1 MNAEQKF
8 INATEKLAFDLKF
21 RIQSQ
26 NYQEA
31 LRNGQ
36 QQALMQFKDYE
47 LLKSRITY
55 LRKYAIRHW
64 DELLLQFESKFQ
76 AQGGRIIWAES
87 VEEAQNE
94 VLKIAREYKS
104 KTILKNNTP
113 LLKELSLP
121 AFLAQHQIRTVSV
134 DPGEW
139 LMELSELPV
148 EHPLFMSLGLQK
160 KDIHQLLNHKF
171 NLDLAPEPEKMIE
184 VCRRHLR
191 KRFASVDIAIS
202 GLEFML
208 ADTGSLCI
216 TDQGGQI
223 PLISSFS
230 RVHIVL
236 AGIEQ
241 ILPELKN
248 LDLILPLLS
257 SLKRAKAADSYHSIL
272 QGPRRENE
280 KDGPEEL
287 ILVLVDNG
295 RSALLLEEERKNLL
309 HCIHCEAC
317 LNVCPVYQTIGAQAY
332 EQAKPGPLGGFWPSS
347 SASQH
352 NISQASTLCGACTQV
367 CPVEIDLNRLILSNR
382 KQRVEKKKNS
392 LKEKSGFRFW
402 RYLMQKRSRLN
413 TVNAQLKRYFMKQY
427 LGNYWLKRKDLPEI
441 PRKSFH
447 QEWKQKSKK

>member
-1 MNAEQKF
+1 MNPEQKF
-8 INATEKLAFDLKF
+8 ITASEKLAFDLKF

-26 NYQEA
+26 NYQES
-31 LRNGQ
+31 LQHGQ
-36 QQALMQFKDYE
+36 KQSLLQFKDYE
-47 LLKSRITY
+47 LLKSRVTY

-76 AQGGRIIWAES
+76 AQGGRIIWAENA
-87 VEEAQNE
+87 EEAQNE
-94 VLKIAREYKS
+94 ILKIAQEYKA
-104 KTILKNNTP
+104 KTILKDHTS
-113 LLKELSLP
+113 LIEELSLTS
-121 AFLAQHQIRTVSV
+121 FLNKHQIRSVSV
-134 DPGEW
+134 NPGEW
-139 LMELSELPV
+139 LMEVAELPT
-148 EHPLFMSLGLQK
+148 EHPLFLSLGLQK
-160 KDIHQLLNHKF
+160 KDIQHLLNHKF
-171 NLDLAPEPEKMIE
+171 NLDLAPDPQKMID

-208 ADTGSLCI
+208 ADTGSLCLS
-216 TDQGGQI
+216 DQSGQI
-223 PLISSFS
+223 PMISSFS

-241 ILPELKN
+241 ILPELRD
-248 LDLILPLLS
+248 LDLVLPLLS
-257 SLKRAKAADSYHSIL
+257 SLKRGKPSDSYHTIL

-287 ILVLVDNG
+287 VVVLIDNG
-295 RSALLLEEERKNLL
+295 RSQLLLEEEKYSLL

-332 EQAKPGPLGGFWPSS
+332 APLKPGPRGGFWPPSTLLS
-347 SASQH
+347 TA
-352 NISQASTLCGACTQV
+352 ISQASTLCGACTQI
-367 CPVEIDLNRLILSNR
+367 CPVQIDLNQAILSNR
-382 KQRVEKKKNS
+382 KQRIEKKQNS

-427 LGNYWLKRKDLPEI
+427 LGSNWFKRKDLPEI

-447 QEWKQKSKK
+447 QQWKQKLKK